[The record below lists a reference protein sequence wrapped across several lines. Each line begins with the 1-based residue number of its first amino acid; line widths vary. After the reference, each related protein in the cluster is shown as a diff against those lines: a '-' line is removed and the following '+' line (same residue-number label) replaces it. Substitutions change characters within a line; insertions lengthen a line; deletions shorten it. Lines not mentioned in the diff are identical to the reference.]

1 MMLTWEPSGMVARLP
16 HRREIMAEQNNGI
29 TYFIVGLGIGVAVG
43 MLLAPR
49 SGEETRQLLREKADE
64 GKDYLRTKADES
76 KEFVRRRGTELR
88 ESAGDLIDR
97 SRDAITRQKDQLAMA
112 VEAGKQA
119 YRESVGDGSPI
130 L

>member
-1 MMLTWEPSGMVARLP
+1 
-16 HRREIMAEQNNGI
+16 MADQNNGI

-76 KEFVRRRGTELR
+76 REFVRRRSTELR
-88 ESAGDLIDR
+88 ESASDLIDR
-97 SRDAITRQKDQLAMA
+97 SKDAIARQKDQLAMA

-119 YRESVGDGSPI
+119 YRESVDDGSPV

>member
-1 MMLTWEPSGMVARLP
+1 
-16 HRREIMAEQNNGI
+16 MAEQNSGI

-43 MLLAPR
+43 MLLAPQ

-76 KEFVRRRGTELR
+76 REFVRRRSTELR
-88 ESAGDLIDR
+88 ESASDLIDR
-97 SRDAITRQKDQLAMA
+97 SKDAITRQKDQLAMA

-119 YRESVGDGSPI
+119 YRESVDDGSPI

>member
-1 MMLTWEPSGMVARLP
+1 
-16 HRREIMAEQNNGI
+16 MAEQNNGI

-49 SGEETRQLLREKADE
+49 SGEETRHLLREKADE

-76 KEFVRRRGTELR
+76 KEFVRRRSTELR

-97 SRDAITRQKDQLAMA
+97 SKDAIARQKDQLAMA

-119 YRESVGDGSPI
+119 YRESVDDGSPI

>member
-1 MMLTWEPSGMVARLP
+1 
-16 HRREIMAEQNNGI
+16 MAEQSNGI
-29 TYFIVGLGIGVAVG
+29 SYFIVGLGVGVAVG

-64 GKDYLRTKADES
+64 SKDYLRTKADES
-76 KEFVRRRGTELR
+76 REFVKRRGAELR

-97 SRDAITRQKDQLAMA
+97 SKDAISRQKDQLAMA

-119 YRESVGDGSPI
+119 YRDSVDDGSPV